1 MKMED
6 AHMIVERKLGTD
18 DQSLVWVETL
28 VEQDADR
35 QKLQQAYGLTD
46 EILTYVTDENER
58 SHYDR
63 DEYLNTQLFVLHV
76 PVVID
81 EVAQRSITR
90 PITLLLKGNRVF
102 TITTKR
108 TQWVNELLEEKLK
121 RETITDTNQF
131 VLISFFILFDQFI
144 GPIRRIN
151 AEQNRLDRQLN
162 QSPDNKDLIALSN
175 LQQSLAYFVSATR
188 NNTMMVINLDNTPF
202 GKQLSDK
209 NRELLMDAVIEA
221 RQTSEMTATEADV
234 VDRISSTFNNVLNN
248 NLNDT
253 MKFLTI
259 WSLVLTIPTI
269 VTGFY
274 GMNVKLPIANSP
286 ISWIFTIAITVG
298 FMVGIAQYLRHRH
311 FW

>member
-1 MKMED
+1 
-6 AHMIVERKLGTD
+6 MIVERKLGGD
-18 DQSLVWVETL
+18 GQALVWVEAA
-28 VEQDADR
+28 VEGETDR
-35 QKLQQAYGLTD
+35 EQLKQMYGLTD

-76 PVVID
+76 PVIID
-81 EVAQRSITR
+81 AVAQRSITR
-90 PITLLLKGNRVF
+90 PVTLLLKGNRVF

-108 TQWVNELLEEKLK
+108 TQWVNQLLEQRLDYT
-121 RETITDTNQF
+121 TIQDTNEF
-131 VLISFFILFDQFI
+131 VLVSFFILFDQFI
-144 GPIRRIN
+144 GPVRKIN

-188 NNTMMVINLDNTPF
+188 NNTMLVVNLTNKPF

-209 NRELLMDAVIEA
+209 NRELLADAVIEA
-221 RQTSEMTATEADV
+221 RQTSEMTATEAEV
-234 VDRISSTFNNVLNN
+234 VDRISRTFNNVLNN
-248 NLNDT
+248 NLNAT

-286 ISWIFTIAITVG
+286 ISWVFTIVL
-298 FMVGIAQYLRHRH
+298 MVGCMVAIAQYLRHRH

>member
-1 MKMED
+1 
-6 AHMIVERKLGTD
+6 MIVERKIGTGEQD
-18 DQSLVWVETL
+18 LVWVMAM
-28 VEQDADR
+28 VEGEEDR
-35 QKLQQAYGLTD
+35 TALQTTYGLTD

-81 EVAQRSITR
+81 QVSQRYITR
-90 PITLLLKGNRVF
+90 PVTFLLKGNQVF
-102 TITTKR
+102 SITTKR
-108 TQWVNELLEEKLK
+108 TQWVNQTLTERLKLPQ
-121 RETITDTNQF
+121 ISDTNEF
-131 VLISFFILFDQFI
+131 MLIGMFILFDQFI
-144 GPIRRIN
+144 PPIRKIN

-162 QSPDNKDLIALSN
+162 KAPDNKDLIALSN

-188 NNTMMVINLDNTPF
+188 NNAMMVVNLNSTPF

-209 NRELLMDAVIEA
+209 NNEHLADAVIEA
-221 RQTSEMTATEADV
+221 RQTSEMTAIEADV
-234 VDRISSTFNNVLNN
+234 VDRISNTFNNVLNN

-274 GMNVKLPIANSP
+274 GMNVKLPFANDAV
-286 ISWIFTIAITVG
+286 SWVFTVLLMLGVMGLVA
-298 FMVGIAQYLRHRH
+298 MMLRHRH

>member
-1 MKMED
+1 
-6 AHMIVERKLGTD
+6 MIVERKIGTGEQD
-18 DQSLVWVETL
+18 LVWVMAM
-28 VEQDADR
+28 VEDDADR
-35 QKLQQAYGLTD
+35 ENLQVNYGLTD

-63 DEYLNTQLFVLHV
+63 DEYLNTQLFVFHV
-76 PVVID
+76 PVVVD
-81 EVAQRSITR
+81 QVSQRYITR
-90 PITLLLKGNRVF
+90 PVTFLLKGHRVF
-102 TITTKR
+102 SITTKN
-108 TQWVNELLEEKLK
+108 TQWVNQTLSERLKLEQ
-121 RETITDTNQF
+121 IMDTNEF
-131 VLISFFILFDQFI
+131 VLVGLFILFDQFI
-144 GPIRRIN
+144 PPIRKIN

-188 NNTMMVINLDNTPF
+188 NNAMMVVNLNNTAF
-202 GKQLSDK
+202 GKQLSDT
-209 NRELLMDAVIEA
+209 NNERLTDAVIEA
-221 RQTSEMTATEADV
+221 RQTSEMTAIEADV
-234 VDRISSTFNNVLNN
+234 VDRISKTFNNVLNN

-274 GMNVKLPIANSP
+274 GMNVKLPFANQG
-286 ISWIFTIAITVG
+286 ISWLITVAI
-298 FMVGIAQYLRHRH
+298 MVGVMAWVALMLKHRH

>member
-1 MKMED
+1 
-6 AHMIVERKLGTD
+6 MIVERKIGTGEQD
-18 DQSLVWVETL
+18 LVWVMAM
-28 VEQDADR
+28 VEGEEDR
-35 QKLQQAYGLTD
+35 TALQTTYGLTD

-81 EVAQRSITR
+81 QVSQRYITR
-90 PITLLLKGNRVF
+90 PVTFLLKGNQVF
-102 TITTKR
+102 SITTKR
-108 TQWVNELLEEKLK
+108 TQWVNQTLTERLKLQQ
-121 RETITDTNQF
+121 ISDTNEF
-131 VLISFFILFDQFI
+131 MLIGMFILFDQFI
-144 GPIRRIN
+144 PPIRKIN

-162 QSPDNKDLIALSN
+162 KAPDNKDLIALSN

-188 NNTMMVINLDNTPF
+188 NNAMMVVNLNSTPF

-209 NRELLMDAVIEA
+209 NNEHLADAVIEA
-221 RQTSEMTATEADV
+221 RQTSEMTAIEADV
-234 VDRISSTFNNVLNN
+234 VDRISNTFNNVLNN

-274 GMNVKLPIANSP
+274 GMNVKLPFANDA
-286 ISWIFTIAITVG
+286 ISWVFTVLLMLGVMGLVA
-298 FMVGIAQYLRHRH
+298 MMLRHRH

>member
-1 MKMED
+1 
-6 AHMIVERKLGTD
+6 MIVQRKLGSD
-18 DQSLVWVETL
+18 DQALVWVMAM
-28 VEQDADR
+28 VEDDTDR
-35 QKLQQAYGLTD
+35 EKLQADYGLTD

-63 DEYLNTQLFVLHV
+63 DDYLNTQLFVLHV
-76 PVVID
+76 PVVVDQIS
-81 EVAQRSITR
+81 QRYITR
-90 PITLLLKGNRVF
+90 PVTLLLKGNQVL
-102 TITTKR
+102 TITTKN
-108 TQWVNELLEEKLK
+108 TQWVNQLLEK
-121 RETITDTNQF
+121 RLQLDKIVDTNEF

-144 GPIRRIN
+144 APIRKIN
-151 AEQNRLDRQLN
+151 AEQNRLDKQLN

-188 NNTMMVINLDNTPF
+188 NNAMMVVNLDSTPF

-209 NRELLMDAVIEA
+209 NREHLADAVIEA
-221 RQTSEMTATEADV
+221 RQTSEMTAIEADV

-274 GMNVKLPIANSP
+274 GMNVRLPLAGGPIA
-286 ISWIFTIAITVG
+286 WITTVGITVAIMAAVA
-298 FMVGIAQYLRHRH
+298 FLLRHRH

>member
-1 MKMED
+1 
-6 AHMIVERKLGTD
+6 MIVERKIGTGEQD
-18 DQSLVWVETL
+18 LVWVMAM
-28 VEQDADR
+28 VEGEEDR
-35 QKLQQAYGLTD
+35 TALQTTYGLTD

-81 EVAQRSITR
+81 QVSQRYITR
-90 PITLLLKGNRVF
+90 PVTFLLKGNQVF
-102 TITTKR
+102 SITTKR
-108 TQWVNELLEEKLK
+108 TQWVNQTLTERLKLPQ
-121 RETITDTNQF
+121 ISDTNEF
-131 VLISFFILFDQFI
+131 MLIGMFILFDQFI
-144 GPIRRIN
+144 PPIRKIN

-162 QSPDNKDLIALSN
+162 KAPDNKDLIALSN

-188 NNTMMVINLDNTPF
+188 NNAMMVVNLNSTPF

-209 NRELLMDAVIEA
+209 NNEHLADAVIEA
-221 RQTSEMTATEADV
+221 RQTSEMTAIEADV
-234 VDRISSTFNNVLNN
+234 VDRISNTFNNVLNN

-274 GMNVKLPIANSP
+274 GMNVKLPFANDA
-286 ISWIFTIAITVG
+286 ISWVFTVLLMLGVMGLVA
-298 FMVGIAQYLRHRH
+298 MMLRHRH

>member
-1 MKMED
+1 
-6 AHMIVERKLGTD
+6 MIVEHDLGGDAHALT
-18 DQSLVWVETL
+18 WVTAM
-28 VEQDADR
+28 VEDDADR
-35 QKLQQAYGLTD
+35 QKLQTVYGLTD
-46 EILTYVTDENER
+46 EILTYVTDVNER

-76 PVVID
+76 PVVVD
-81 EVAQRSITR
+81 EVAQRYITR
-90 PITLLLKGNRVF
+90 PVTFLLKGNRVMSF
-102 TITTKR
+102 TTKR
-108 TQWVNELLEEKLK
+108 TQWVNQLLMDRLKLDQ
-121 RETITDTNQF
+121 ITDTNEL
-131 VLISFFILFDQFI
+131 VMISFFILFDQFI
-144 GPIRRIN
+144 APIRKIN
-151 AEQNRLDRQLN
+151 AEQNRLDKQLN

-188 NNTMMVINLDNTPF
+188 NNAMMVVNLNSTPF

-209 NRELLMDAVIEA
+209 NREHLADAVIEA
-221 RQTSEMTATEADV
+221 RQTSEMTAIEADV

-286 ISWIFTIAITVG
+286 LSWVFTVG
-298 FMVGIAQYLRHRH
+298 IMLGIMALVAYVLRHQH

>member
-1 MKMED
+1 MIAEHHLGDED
-6 AHMIVERKLGTD
+6 QALTWVTAMVED
-18 DQSLVWVETL
+18 DS
-28 VEQDADR
+28 DR
-35 QKLQQAYGLTD
+35 EALQKTYGLTD
-46 EILTYVTDENER
+46 EILTYVTDVNER
-58 SHYDR
+58 AHYDR

-76 PVVID
+76 PVVVD
-81 EVAQRSITR
+81 EVSQRYITR
-90 PITLLLKGNRVF
+90 PVTFLLKGHQVMS
-102 TITTKR
+102 ITTTR
-108 TQWVNELLEEKLK
+108 TQWVNQLLMDRLKLDQ
-121 RETITDTNQF
+121 ITDTNEL
-131 VLISFFILFDQFI
+131 VMISFFILFDQFI
-144 GPIRRIN
+144 APIRKIN
-151 AEQNRLDRQLN
+151 AEQNRLDKQLN

-188 NNTMMVINLDNTPF
+188 NNAMMVVNLNSTPF

-209 NRELLMDAVIEA
+209 NREHLTDAVIEA
-221 RQTSEMTATEADV
+221 RQTSEMTAIEADV

-274 GMNVKLPIANSP
+274 GMNVKLPIANDP
-286 ISWIFTIAITVG
+286 LSWVFTVAI
-298 FMVGIAQYLRHRH
+298 MVGIMLLVAYVLRHRH